1 MKRRSSRTFLA
12 LCALFALGLV
22 AAILGLPRAANGRI
36 LATSTTPTG
45 PPITT
50 TNRSGATEGNQ
61 AAAGKGV
68 WMAFEIQPASLALKP
83 LRRFAACARRHGL
96 AKTPDPKTVGGKV
109 VLMLPHGY
117 LRKNPRIKSA
127 ERSCKRF
134 IPAGA
139 PFQVR
144 GRRQRARPERS
155 KAQRRRSPKASSRC
169 GSGPRRRPLP
179 NAKRSPRVKRENRE
193 RPPCSPAM
201 PSR

>member
-50 TNRSGATEGNQ
+50 TNRSGETGGNQ
-61 AAAGKGV
+61 AAGKGV

-109 VLMLPHGY
+109 VLMLPRGY
-117 LRKNPRIKSA
+117 LRNNPRIKSA

-134 IPAGA
+134 IPAGGSVSGQG
-139 PFQVR
+139 PTTT
-144 GRRQRARPERS
+144 RPTGT
-155 KAQRRRSPKASSRC
+155 QQ
-169 GSGPRRRPLP
+169 GPTTTKP
-179 NAKRSPRVKRENRE
+179 
-193 RPPCSPAM
+193 
-201 PSR
+201 